1 MLTIGAPSLSL
12 HELRPGVALCSVF
25 SNLVWSMQQPRTL
38 WLTLPGG
45 LPALMARCLEHP
57 AGQAHLKPLEKLQD
71 SSPSKLAKRMWT
83 PACAS
88 LIKIN
93 ATYGASQVRPVVK
106 NRPANAGDARDTAS
120 IPGWGR
126 FPWRRAWQPLQYS
139 CLENPTDRR
148 AFQATVHAVTRSRTC
163 LKRLITH
170 VGARAQ
176 GWQGL

>member
-1 MLTIGAPSLSL
+1 MLTIGAPCLSL

-83 PACAS
+83 PAYAS

-106 NRPANAGDARDTAS
+106 NRPANAGDGDSISWVRK
-120 IPGWGR
+120 IPGGGHGN
-126 FPWRRAWQPLQYS
+126 PSSILAWRIPRTEGPFRLQS
-139 CLENPTDRR
+139 MRSHG
-148 AFQATVHAVTRSRTC
+148 VGHA
-163 LKRLITH
+163 
-170 VGARAQ
+170 
-176 GWQGL
+176 